1 MGPFPNVVP
10 AHLTKH
16 LSTLTYPIAD
26 RLFLLS
32 QLDDGQSNGTAL
44 WLGAQCLSAFLAH
57 NIPPG
62 SRPRV
67 VELGSGI
74 GLTAYVRTLQSRFT
88 CLSST
93 TIGLPWQLWAVTS

>member
-1 MGPFPNVVP
+1 MLPPNVAPALP

-16 LSTLTYPIAD
+16 LSVLRYPIAD
-26 RLFLLS
+26 TIIHLS

-57 NIPPG
+57 NIPANL
-62 SRPRV
+62 RPKV

-74 GLTAYVRTLQSRFT
+74 GLTACVRLFK
-88 CLSST
+88 
-93 TIGLPWQLWAVTS
+93 